1 MQDGNHVDKTKS
13 KIKRKA
19 KARRKEKSRDRMN
32 AFKTKKQGKFK

>member
-32 AFKTKKQGKFK
+32 AFKTKKQ